1 MTTAVT
7 LGMIMVYIAIMMG
20 IGVYTSRKTK
30 SVNDFVFP
38 QLFLLDMLD
47 NLVGIMELQPLGLA
61 LEMHY
66 LAVRLPGWF

>member
-1 MTTAVT
+1 MLV
-7 LGMIMVYIAIMMG
+7 LGSQPLPMELLI
-20 IGVYTSRKTK
+20 
-30 SVNDFVFP
+30 FP